1 MKLNFYILLS
11 KDVAKKSILINIQL
25 KDGEEIL
32 YRLIILYIINN
43 HIQVIYIYLKA
54 LLQRKTLF

>member
-32 YRLIILYIINN
+32 YRLIILYIIKN

>member
-54 LLQRKTLF
+54 LLQKKTLF

>member
-43 HIQVIYIYLKA
+43 HIQVIYI
-54 LLQRKTLF
+54 

>member
-32 YRLIILYIINN
+32 YRLIILYIINY

-54 LLQRKTLF
+54 LLQKKTLF